1 MDHDKTAPSASGDS
15 PGAVLGK
22 VVAGRFTLEA
32 EAGRGG
38 MGTVYR
44 ASDATTGRPVAL
56 KLLHAVTSPQVAM
69 RFNREA
75 VLLQGLHHPAIV
87 SYVAHGTTGPG
98 QPYLAMEW
106 LEGEDLTHRLKR
118 EPLSLSEAVS
128 LLRRAA
134 EGLATA
140 HRQGIVHRDLKPSN
154 LFLREGRPEDVVLL
168 DFGLA
173 RHAVPSLLEVTG
185 TGMVVGTPGYMAPEQ
200 ASSQREI
207 TSSVSRRFRPP
218 PTSSRW
224 GACCT
229 SASRASHPSPRRT
242 SPPRWA

>member
-1 MDHDKTAPSASGDS
+1 MDHDKTAPSAPAPSSGS
-15 PGAVLGK
+15 AQKGT

-44 ASDATTGRPVAL
+44 AIDASTGRPVAL
-56 KLLHAVTSPQVAM
+56 KLLHSVASPQAAM

-75 VLLQGLHHPAIV
+75 VLLEGLHHPAIV
-87 SYVAHGTTGPG
+87 SYVAHGTLDNG

-106 LEGEDLTHRLKR
+106 LEGEDLTHRLLR
-118 EPLSLSEAVS
+118 QPLTLSEVVS

-154 LFLREGRPEDVVLL
+154 LFLRQGRLEEVVVL

-173 RHAVPSLLEVTG
+173 RHILASQSMTG
-185 TGMVVGTPGYMAPEQ
+185 SSTVLGTPAYMA
-200 ASSQREI
+200 
-207 TSSVSRRFRPP
+207 
-218 PTSSRW
+218 
-224 GACCT
+224 
-229 SASRASHPSPRRT
+229 
-242 SPPRWA
+242 